1 MGNHSLT
8 CIVRL
13 IVGGQITPQPISIQ
27 WIELDCSNKSE
38 ILADCNETVKVSGSC
53 AANTSNTS
61 LAHSYRCT
69 AKYFGLS
76 NYSDVIA
83 NQTGRLFLATS
94 IFYVICPSSLGE
106 NITSTTSVL
115 YSIKANTQSLT
126 SVIIPSGKT
135 SAVITSGSI
144 AVTPS
149 YITTTN

>member
-1 MGNHSLT
+1 MKLSKFPVVVLRTPATHPLPTLT
-8 CIVRL
+8 AAQL
-13 IVGGQITPQPISIQ
+13 
-27 WIELDCSNKSE
+27 N
-38 ILADCNETVKVSGSC
+38 ILV
-53 AANTSNTS
+53 
-61 LAHSYRCT
+61 
-69 AKYFGLS
+69 S

-106 NITSTTSVL
+106 NITNTTSVL

-144 AVTPS
+144 LLSLYYLPVT
-149 YITTTN
+149 